1 MIMKAPEICRYTNW
15 KTEVKR
21 LNVPSLKLVDEILDL
36 LENIAKINDD
46 AWFLWLNVARGTFSE
61 YQKSKH
67 YNADIETEE
76 TFFEYYPDEI
86 VWIPLL
92 AVKNDYIKYIRVS
105 SLAISIEKEPYIQDS
120 FCEDYVSL
128 LQWVKESVQKTIEE
142 LKDNTYNEN
151 VRKNLPYEQRYG
163 TINRKLFWQYY
174 PNDKANS
181 LEDLTENEI
190 NEFLSIVENEPDDY
204 MPTNPIQN
212 MTFNK
217 YFSIAYECF
226 KSFGYDI
233 NEDIFHTFERYGED
247 FGGGIFYEINL
258 DSEQDFDDVY
268 SEKKVGG
275 GGHPWGILRGSSRTR
290 IMLYPQKVDSG
301 YIFRF
306 VGNPN
311 WSIREIVKGYITLK
325 KIDIPVF
332 FNNKNDSIR
341 YLREEDLVGFVP
353 ITRLPVYCQCEFK
366 EKVDDFRQYWNGDYG
381 KIKNLIKW
389 QEIDEVKLK

>member
-1 MIMKAPEICRYTNW
+1 MKAPEICRYTNW

-36 LENIAKINDD
+36 LENIEKINDD
-46 AWFLWLNVARGTFSE
+46 AWFLWLNTERGTFSE

-67 YNADIETEE
+67 YNADIETQE

-92 AVKNDYIKYIRVS
+92 AVKNDYVKYIRVS

-128 LQWVKESVQKTIEE
+128 LHWVKESVQKAIEE
-142 LKDNTYNEN
+142 LKNNTYNEN

-181 LEDLTENEI
+181 LENLTENEI
-190 NEFLSIVENEPDDY
+190 NEFLSIVENESDDY
-204 MPTNPIQN
+204 VPTNPIQN

-217 YFSIAYECF
+217 YFAIAYECF

-233 NEDIFHTFERYGED
+233 DEDIFHTFERYGED

-258 DSEQDFDDVY
+258 NSEQDFDDVY

-290 IMLYPQKVDSG
+290 IMLYSQKVDTG

-325 KIDIPVF
+325 KINTPVF

-353 ITRLPVYCQCEFK
+353 ITRLPVYCQCEFN
-366 EKVDDFRQYWNGDYG
+366 EKVDDFRQYWNGDYS

>member
-1 MIMKAPEICRYTNW
+1 MLPDIIK
-15 KTEVKR
+15 
-21 LNVPSLKLVDEILDL
+21 VD
-36 LENIAKINDD
+36 
-46 AWFLWLNVARGTFSE
+46 
-61 YQKSKH
+61 KSQNH
-67 YNADIETEE
+67 
-76 TFFEYYPDEI
+76 
-86 VWIPLL
+86 
-92 AVKNDYIKYIRVS
+92 
-105 SLAISIEKEPYIQDS
+105 
-120 FCEDYVSL
+120 
-128 LQWVKESVQKTIEE
+128 
-142 LKDNTYNEN
+142 NTYNEN

-204 MPTNPIQN
+204 VPTNPIQN

-217 YFSIAYECF
+217 YFAIAYECF

-233 NEDIFHTFERYGED
+233 SKDIFHTFERYGED
-247 FGGGIFYEINL
+247 FGGGIFYEINF

-268 SEKKVGG
+268 SERKVGG

-290 IMLYPQKVDSG
+290 IMLYPQKVDTG

-325 KIDIPVF
+325 RMNMPVF

-353 ITRLPVYCQCEFK
+353 ITRLPVYCQCEFN

-381 KIKNLIKW
+381 RIKDLIKW